1 MQRKTEKSLKAY
13 ELWTWARCRD
23 KILSLKNRLG
33 YGDNLW
39 ILGFELHDDG
49 CFFDPIR
56 DELMFNPAKAPKP
69 NLIPFHCS
77 AVPEMYL
84 LLSKYAE
91 ASEVTLAGKPV
102 SPGNLDCLTRFR
114 LYEEE
119 CGHLL
124 QYAES
129 NFADFKSRSPFLDS
143 VLDFGDFSFS
153 VLPLPKVPVTFA
165 LWRGDNEVGNGGRLL
180 FDASVAECLSWMEVE
195 LAGLTVWRLRN
206 ILDPRVKW
214 GYHPLT
220 SCDNNAR
227 VRK

>member
-1 MQRKTEKSLKAY
+1 VQRKREKSLKAY

-56 DELMFNPAKAPKP
+56 NELMFDPAKAPKP
-69 NLIPFHCS
+69 NLIPFYYS

-91 ASEVTLAGKPV
+91 TSEVTLTGKPV
-102 SPGNLDCLTRFR
+102 SPGNLDCLMRFT
-114 LYEEE
+114 LDEEE
-119 CGHLL
+119 CSHLL
-124 QYAES
+124 QYADS
-129 NFADFKSRSPFLDS
+129 NFADLKSKSPFFDS
-143 VLDFGDFSFS
+143 VLDFGDLSFS
-153 VLPLPKVPVTFA
+153 VLPLPKVPVTLA
-165 LWRGDNEVGNGGRLL
+165 LWHGDNEVGNGGRLL
-180 FDASVAECLSWMEVE
+180 FDASIAECLLGMEVE

-206 ILDPRVKW
+206 MLDPRVKW
-214 GYHPLT
+214 GYHVLA
-220 SCDNNAR
+220 SCDNSAR

>member
-1 MQRKTEKSLKAY
+1 MQRKREKSLKAY

-56 DELMFNPAKAPKP
+56 NELMFDPAKAPKP
-69 NLIPFHCS
+69 NLIPFYYS

-91 ASEVTLAGKPV
+91 TSEVTLTGKPV
-102 SPGNLDCLTRFR
+102 SPGNLDCLMRFT
-114 LYEEE
+114 LDEEE
-119 CGHLL
+119 CSHLL
-124 QYAES
+124 QYADS
-129 NFADFKSRSPFLDS
+129 NFADLKSKSPFFDS
-143 VLDFGDFSFS
+143 VLDFGDLSFS
-153 VLPLPKVPVTFA
+153 VLPLPKVPVTLA
-165 LWRGDNEVGNGGRLL
+165 LWHGDNEVGNGGRLL
-180 FDASVAECLSWMEVE
+180 FDASIAECLLGMEVE

-206 ILDPRVKW
+206 MLDPRVKW
-214 GYHPLT
+214 GYHVLA
-220 SCDNNAR
+220 SCDNSAR